1 MQDIEVHSCDI
12 ISWQAS
18 FPVVRS
24 GVFLTFR
31 LAAVKL
37 WNKERQKKKE
47 GKPIIILFERVVF
60 STWMKI
66 VSRLLPVVT
75 DCKLNILSFTVFLPL
90 RCSAGLHCDCLQLG
104 LSAFSLVFS
113 N

>member
-24 GVFLTFR
+24 GVFVTFR

-37 WNKERQKKKE
+37 WNKERQKKEKVNLS
-47 GKPIIILFERVVF
+47 LFYL
-60 STWMKI
+60 KG
-66 VSRLLPVVT
+66 
-75 DCKLNILSFTVFLPL
+75 SF
-90 RCSAGLHCDCLQLG
+90 
-104 LSAFSLVFS
+104 LVHG
-113 N
+113 

>member
-12 ISWQAS
+12 ISWRAS

-37 WNKERQKKKE
+37 WNKERPAKKK
-47 GKPIIILFERVVF
+47 KVNLSLFYL
-60 STWMKI
+60 KG
-66 VSRLLPVVT
+66 
-75 DCKLNILSFTVFLPL
+75 SF
-90 RCSAGLHCDCLQLG
+90 
-104 LSAFSLVFS
+104 LVHG
-113 N
+113 